1 MATSAPTVTTFT
13 TRVVSSMSELY
24 QSVAKVFAD
33 KINVLFDSEKSLEAE
48 FKRLY
53 PGLEFDRTEHWAGI
67 IYGALRDAWHQA
79 GPVVKSEPTGMDRL
93 QTLKYTAP
101 LLDYNLF
108 TQVLLNLQGYT
119 GMHYMTG
126 DAQKEIA
133 RLKENWPTT
142 YQLDPFKPKAKMI
155 KLAEAVTEEQKQFNA
170 TLSTLRALR
179 IIEQFTPQISF
190 RVSPKGNTP
199 AFADSRNIS
208 MIGIGGD
215 KYLRTLPTLKPCYI
229 TWDIVPAMAYMK
241 PGDAAPIAPGM
252 GTMPQAGVTFVAQD
266 IPYPF
271 VSKSGGSTLQE
282 VLFARK
288 IMYEIFRG
296 MDVTKEVCIM
306 IPRMQSL
313 LIVTDV
319 VPENLEKTFKK
330 LKERYPMLMFTE
342 GARG

>member
-1 MATSAPTVTTFT
+1 
-13 TRVVSSMSELY
+13 MSEMY
-24 QSVAKVFAD
+24 QAVAKVFAD

-53 PGLEFDRTEHWAGI
+53 PALEFDRTEHWAGI

-79 GPVVKSEPTGMDRL
+79 GPVVLSEPTGMDRL
-93 QTLKYTAP
+93 QILKHTAP

-108 TQVLLNLQGYT
+108 TQALLNLQLYT

-133 RLKENWPTT
+133 RLKQDWPTT
-142 YQLDPFKPKAKMI
+142 YQLDPFKPKAKMV
-155 KLAEAVTEEQKQFNA
+155 KQAEAVTEEQKQFNA

-190 RVSPKGNTP
+190 RVSPKGSTP

-229 TWDIVPAMAYMK
+229 TWDIVPMMAVPVQTY
-241 PGDAAPIAPGM
+241 IAPA
-252 GTMPQAGVTFVAQD
+252 PVPAQPCVVFQAAD
-266 IPYPF
+266 IPYQF
-271 VSKSGGSTLQE
+271 LSKSGGETIQE

-288 IMYEIFRG
+288 IMYEIFKG
-296 MDVTKEVCIM
+296 MDITKEVCIM

-319 VPENLEKTFKK
+319 VPEHLEKAFKK
-330 LKERYPMLMFTE
+330 LKEHYPMLTFTE